1 MTPCTHNLEP
11 TAWKKARRS
20 FPWQVRVDGS
30 GAGKKPVSADLFARF
45 IPLAQT
51 KIGLLPPAELS
62 EEQVTKLL
70 AAIVDQK

>member
-1 MTPCTHNLEP
+1 M
-11 TAWKKARRS
+11 
-20 FPWQVRVDGS
+20 RVDGS